1 MNKEL
6 DTLYELCETINMEL
20 ESCNEKI
27 RHANGKLTGSDVEY
41 LDELTH
47 TLKSIKA
54 VIAMLEAEDSGYSGH
69 FWDGRY
75 YFDGG
80 TSMEGS
86 SNRGS
91 YGNGSYEGGGSS
103 GRGSYEGGSSNGS
116 YGRGRGRGANRDRM
130 GRYAERYS
138 RADANEDF
146 KAELEELMNKAPD
159 EQSRKKIEKLMQEM
173 K

>member
-6 DTLYELCETINMEL
+6 DTLYELCETISMEL

-27 RHANGKLTGSDVEY
+27 RQANGKLSPGDIDY
-41 LDELTH
+41 LDKLTH
-47 TLKSIKA
+47 TMKSLKA
-54 VIAMLEAEDSGYSGH
+54 VIGMLEAQDSKYSGH

-80 TSMEGS
+80 NSMEGS

-91 YGNGSYEGGGSS
+91 YEGAS
-103 GRGSYEGGSSNGS
+103 GRGSYEGGSSNRS
-116 YGRGRGRGANRDRM
+116 YGRGRNANRDRM
-130 GRYAERYS
+130 GRYAERGYS
-138 RADANEDF
+138 RADAEEDF
-146 KAELEELMNKAPD
+146 RTEIEELMNKAPD
-159 EQSRKKIEKLMQEM
+159 EQSRKKLEKLMNEM